1 MKYDSTVA
9 GHQVDM
15 FVKVKDATPDEAR
28 WIYKIRNI
36 YVYPQLYV
44 KGYCA

>member
-1 MKYDSTVA
+1 MQYDSTVA

-28 WIYKIRNI
+28 WIYSIRNI
-36 YVYPQLYV
+36 YVYPHYT
-44 KGYCA
+44 